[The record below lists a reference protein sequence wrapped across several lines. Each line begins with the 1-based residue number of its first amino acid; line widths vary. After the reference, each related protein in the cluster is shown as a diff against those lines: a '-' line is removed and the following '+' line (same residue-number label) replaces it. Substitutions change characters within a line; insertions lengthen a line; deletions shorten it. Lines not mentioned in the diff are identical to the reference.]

1 MRVSTKAR
9 YGLRTLIELAEAYGS
24 GPLAVR
30 TIAERQEISSD
41 YLEQVISPLRK
52 AGLVKSVRG
61 ANGGY
66 VLARKP
72 DQITVG
78 DVIRILEG
86 PIAPVDCVSRILPA
100 HLCERAANCVAR
112 EVWEGLRDQI
122 EQYVDSVT
130 LADLCKRAKSSRS
143 QQMYYI

>member
-1 MRVSTKAR
+1 M
-9 YGLRTLIELAEAYGS
+9 ELALEYGS

-30 TIAERQEISSD
+30 TIAERQGISGD

-52 AGLVKSVRG
+52 AGLVNSVRG
-61 ANGGY
+61 ASGGY
-66 VLARKP
+66 ELAKEP
-72 DQITVG
+72 DRITVG

-86 PIAPVDCVSRILPA
+86 PIAPVDCVSRV
-100 HLCERAANCVAR
+100 RAPSCQRADNCIAR

-130 LADLCKRAKSSRS
+130 LADLCKRAKFPRN
-143 QQMYYI
+143 QLMYYI